1 MLASLLYREEVVGCE
16 LPHLAGE
23 AGAAIGEEDFGLAD
37 AAWVEEYVAAGG
49 VASVVFVA
57 HPQVEVAQRY
67 PARLAAPAAMDQLL
81 AVGQQLAESGA
92 GLWCVF
98 FLHPGRKSIWPCGDA
113 EHGHG

>member
-1 MLASLLYREEVVGCE
+1 
-16 LPHLAGE
+16 
-23 AGAAIGEEDFGLAD
+23 
-37 AAWVEEYVAAGG
+37 
-49 VASVVFVA
+49 
-57 HPQVEVAQRY
+57 
-67 PARLAAPAAMDQLL
+67 MDQLL